1 MRVTVI
7 RDDGVVG
14 VDGIFRLVDLSALP
28 AGIRAI
34 QWNGSNGHIEYDEAA
49 NTALDNVTA
58 FQPFIDLWNNAAPQ
72 SSPLPNVTIIPPTAS
87 QLKAAAMKRINAAYQ
102 SAVDALTAGYPEDE
116 VRSWPKQE
124 AEARAWLQDS
134 NAATPWIDGAAAGR
148 GISKV
153 DLIDRIMANAALFA
167 PTHGQLTGKRQ
178 KLRDLIAALGDYPT
192 QQQLDAIQW

>member
-1 MRVTVI
+1 MEVTVI

-14 VDGIFRLVDLSALP
+14 IDGIFRRVDLTALP

-58 FQPFIDLWNNAAPQ
+58 FQAFIDLWIVAARQAPAPSTPAIQ
-72 SSPLPNVTIIPPTAS
+72 LTAG
-87 QLKAAAMKRINAAYQ
+87 QMKAAALARINAAYKT
-102 SAVDALTAGYPEDE
+102 AVEAQTEGYPEDE

-134 NAATPWIDGAAAGR
+134 SAPTPWIDGAAAGR
-148 GISKV
+148 GVSKV
-153 DLIDRIMANAALFA
+153 ELIARIIANAVQFA
-167 PTHGQLTGKRQ
+167 PVHGQLTGKRQ
-178 KLRDLIAALGDYPT
+178 KLCDQICALGDQPT